1 MRIKGLRSRSTGHRK
16 VGFVAASALAAVAML
31 TLSAV
36 AVAASGPILA
46 TKGAG
51 NEGPYPYAYPASG
64 KIAAGTGTTLGG
76 AKCTP
81 GTLQFNSAYV
91 APCVPKFTGN
101 NGGATSNGVTAST
114 ITLAQIEYPASANEQ
129 ELEAEAAKLWNI
141 IDVKDQTA
149 RNITSALNTMNRIHI
164 RRAKLLGLDAPT
176 KLDVG
181 AFYARGTS
189 QLSEER
195 LRRQAVLAALP
206 RAEQERLY
214 DMFAAA
220 RKRAAG
226 GAIETAATPAISG
239 PVSRNDPESESDTER

>member
-1 MRIKGLRSRSTGHRK
+1 MTLEQLTNEVKRGGGGDTKTSQARQEIARREEQIVALRLRHNSFTAIGRVVGVSKQAAQKAFLRALHRNTDADIQTHHRSE
-16 VGFVAASALAAVAML
+16 LA
-31 TLSAV
+31 
-36 AVAASGPILA
+36 
-46 TKGAG
+46 
-51 NEGPYPYAYPASG
+51 
-64 KIAAGTGTTLGG
+64 
-76 AKCTP
+76 
-81 GTLQFNSAYV
+81 
-91 APCVPKFTGN
+91 
-101 NGGATSNGVTAST
+101 
-114 ITLAQIEYPASANEQ
+114 

-176 KLDVG
+176 KLDVE